1 MSRSDRVV
9 ARRSRSASLALPTFV
24 AVLAIVAAAC
34 GGPPVSPA
42 LSDPRQILAA
52 GISGIR
58 AAGTFHLEGTA
69 TGTLVVAVG
78 GASRGGSGAPIT
90 LDGSTISGDADL
102 PAKRASLSLAVPALF
117 NLGADLVAVDQVV
130 YAKVPF
136 LGSGGW
142 TRQAGA
148 GSIFEGL
155 ADPASLLDGLAAFLD
170 RPGVAPRTLSNQRCG
185 DADCYAVAFTIPAAD
200 LAATASPA
208 ADLPGGLVFGDIA
221 VTALVRIDAPRLATL
236 SFDMP
241 LGARGTVNVAL
252 TLSGFGKPVTITAP
266 PGA

>member
-9 ARRSRSASLALPTFV
+9 ARRLRSASLALPALV

-34 GGPPVSPA
+34 GGPPASPA

-52 GISGIR
+52 GISGTQK
-58 AAGTFHLEGTA
+58 AGTFHLDGTA
-69 TGTLVVAVG
+69 TGKLVLAVG
-78 GASRGGSGAPIT
+78 RASGGGSGAPIT
-90 LDGSTISGDADL
+90 LDRSTISGDADL

-130 YAKVPF
+130 YTKVPLF
-136 LGSGGW
+136 GSGGW

-148 GSIFEGL
+148 GSIFGAL
-155 ADPASLLDGLAAFLD
+155 TDPASLLDGLAAFLD
-170 RPGVAPRTLSNQRCG
+170 RPGVAPRKLSNQRCG
-185 DADCYAVAFTIPAAD
+185 DADCYAIAFTIPAAD
-200 LAATASPA
+200 LGAVSSATG
-208 ADLPGGLVFGDIA
+208 LPGGLVLGDIA
-221 VTALVRIDAPRLATL
+221 VTALVRVDVPRVATL
-236 SFDMP
+236 SFDVP
-241 LGARGTVNVAL
+241 LGAGGTVNVAL